1 MAITLNELL
10 AMMPQLI
17 LVTGGLL
24 VLTSQML
31 LKQEGRA
38 RTTGTI
44 ALATVIVALIVV
56 VAGLSDATG
65 SKTVLPR
72 AFLGTD
78 TVSAINN
85 SFRYS
90 SFSANALVVL
100 LSLAAGVLLLMR
112 VVLPRFNI
120 DFAENHFL
128 LLMSVVGYAYALCA
142 EDLITLFVALELG
155 TLPIIVLVGI
165 NRESRA
171 ANEAAVKYLLL
182 SAFAMAFFLLG
193 IALLYAA
200 NSTVR
205 LRELREIPPHFSK
218 TRVVVLA
225 YLFLFAGF
233 LFKLGAV
240 PLHSYIADVYEGCT
254 TVFTGVLASLSK
266 VASVL
271 VFFKVALSVHDGYRQ
286 YLAPIVTVA
295 AVASMLYGSFAA
307 IGTRN
312 LKRILAYSS
321 IGHAGYMLCFFVVPA
336 SVDPGAMGT
345 IKQDAGSALYIY
357 VAGYAAASLLAFGAI
372 ALMELRSGKPEV
384 LTLDNLQPAKSGR
397 LASVALG
404 LALLSFMGMPPL
416 AGFFGKFFL
425 FKYLALSGNVS
436 LAAVAGLSSAV
447 AMYAYVRVLRPLFLA
462 DAEAAESAGQP
473 ELADRGVR
481 VVLGVL
487 GAVLAFFAVAGG
499 FLYNT
504 GVQAVHRIY

>member
-31 LKQEGRA
+31 LKRDGRS
-38 RTTGTI
+38 RTAGAI
-44 ALATVIVALIVV
+44 AMATVIVALIVV

-85 SFRYS
+85 TFRYS
-90 SFSANALVVL
+90 AFSANALVVIL
-100 LSLAAGVLLLMR
+100 TLAAGVLLLMR
-112 VVLPRFNI
+112 VVLPKHNI

-128 LLMSVVGYAYALCA
+128 VLMSVVGYAYAVCA

-155 TLPIIVLVGI
+155 TLPIVVLVGI

-182 SAFAMAFFLLG
+182 SAFAIAFFLLG

-225 YLFLFAGF
+225 YLFMFAGF

-240 PLHSYIADVYEGCT
+240 PLHIYIADIYEGCT
-254 TVFTGVLASLSK
+254 TVFTGLLASLSK

-271 VFFKVALSVHDGYRQ
+271 VFFKVAMSVHDGYRQ
-286 YLAPIVTVA
+286 YLAPIITVA

-312 LKRILAYSS
+312 LKRILGYSS

-336 SVDPGAMGT
+336 VDPGAMGT

-372 ALMELRSGKPEV
+372 ALMELRSGNPEV
-384 LTLDNLQPAKSGR
+384 LTLENLQPAKSGR
-397 LASVALG
+397 LVSVALG
-404 LALLSFMGMPPL
+404 LSLLSFMGMPPL

-447 AMYAYVRVLRPLFLA
+447 AMFAYVRVLRPLFFA
-462 DAEAAESAGQP
+462 DTEPAESVVQP
-473 ELADRGVR
+473 ELADRGAR
-481 VVLGVL
+481 AVLGVL
-487 GAVLAFFAVAGG
+487 GAVLAFFVVAAG
-499 FLYNT
+499 FLYNM

>member
-1 MAITLNELL
+1 MAIALNELL

-17 LVTGGLL
+17 LVVGGLL

-31 LKQEGRA
+31 LKQDGRS

-44 ALATVIVALIVV
+44 ALATVSVALIVV

-78 TVSAINN
+78 TVTAINN

-90 SFSANALVVL
+90 SFSANALVVI

-112 VVLPRFNI
+112 VVLPKYNI

-205 LRELREIPPHFSK
+205 LREIREIPPHFSK
-218 TRVVVLA
+218 TRVMVLA

-254 TVFTGVLASLSK
+254 TVFTGLLASLSK

-271 VFFKVALSVHDGYRQ
+271 VFFKVAMSVHDGYRQ
-286 YLAPIVTVA
+286 YLAPILTVA
-295 AVASMLYGSFAA
+295 AVASMLYGAFAA

-336 SVDPGAMGT
+336 SVDPGAIGT

-357 VAGYAAASLLAFGAI
+357 AAGYAAASLLAFGAI
-372 ALMELRSGKPEV
+372 ALMELRSGGPV
-384 LTLDNLQPAKSGR
+384 VVTLDNLHEVNSPR
-397 LASVALG
+397 LSVALG
-404 LALLSFMGMPPL
+404 VALLSFMGMPPL

-425 FKYLALSGNVS
+425 FKYLALSGNVV
-436 LAAVAGLSSAV
+436 LAAFVGVSSGI
-447 AMYAYVRVLRPLFLA
+447 AMYAYVRVLRPLFFS
-462 DAEAAESAGQP
+462 DASVSRAVAQP
-473 ELADRGVR
+473 EINDRGVQ

-487 GAVLAFFAVAGG
+487 VAGLAFFAVAAG

>member
-1 MAITLNELL
+1 MAITFNELL

-17 LVTGGLL
+17 LVVGGLL
-24 VLTSQML
+24 VLSSQML
-31 LKQEGRA
+31 LKQEGRT
-38 RTTGTI
+38 RTTGAI
-44 ALATVIVALIVV
+44 ALATVLVTLVV
-56 VAGLSDATG
+56 VVFGLSDATG

-78 TVSAINN
+78 AVSAINN

-90 SFSANALVVL
+90 AFSANALVVI

-112 VVLPRFNI
+112 VVLPKYNI

-128 LLMSVVGYAYALCA
+128 LLMSVVGYAYAFCA
-142 EDLITLFVALELG
+142 EDLVTLFVALELG

-205 LRELREIPPHFSK
+205 LREIREIPPHFSK
-218 TRVVVLA
+218 TRVMVLA

-254 TVFTGVLASLSK
+254 TVFTGLLASLSK

-271 VFFKVALSVHDGYRQ
+271 VFFKVAMSVHDGYRQ
-286 YLAPIVTVA
+286 YLAPIATVA

-345 IKQDAGSALYIY
+345 IKQDAGSSLYIY
-357 VAGYAAASLLAFGAI
+357 VVGYAAASLLAFGAI
-372 ALMELRSGKPEV
+372 ALMELRSGTGEV
-384 LTLDNLQPAKSGR
+384 LTLDNLQPGKTSR
-397 LASVALG
+397 VVSIALG
-404 LALLSFMGMPPL
+404 LSLLSFMGMPPL

-425 FKYLALSGNVS
+425 FKYLALSGNIT
-436 LAAVAGLSSAV
+436 LAAVAGLSSAI
-447 AMYAYVRVLRPLFLA
+447 AMYAYVRVLRPLFFS
-462 DAEAAESAGQP
+462 DAEAGIAVTQP
-473 ELADRGVR
+473 EAGNRGVQLA
-481 VVLGVL
+481 LGLLV
-487 GAVLAFFAVAGG
+487 AVLAFFAVAGG

>member
-10 AMMPQLI
+10 VMLPQLI
-17 LVTGGLL
+17 LVVGGLL
-24 VLTSQML
+24 VLCTQML
-31 LKQEGRA
+31 LKHEGRS
-38 RTTGTI
+38 RITGAI
-44 ALATVIVALIVV
+44 ALATVLVALVV
-56 VAGLSDATG
+56 VVFGLSDATG

-90 SFSANALVVL
+90 SFSANALVVI

-112 VVLPRFNI
+112 VVLPKYNI

-128 LLMSVVGYAYALCA
+128 LLMSVVGYAYAICA

-155 TLPIIVLVGI
+155 TLPIVVLLGI
-165 NRESRA
+165 NRESRS

-182 SAFAMAFFLLG
+182 SAFAVAFFLLG

-205 LRELREIPPHFSK
+205 FREIREIPPHFSK
-218 TRVVVLA
+218 TRVMVLA

-240 PLHSYIADVYEGCT
+240 PLHSYVADVYEGCT
-254 TVFTGVLASLSK
+254 TIFTALLASLSK

-271 VFFKVALSVHDGYRQ
+271 VFFKVAMSVNDGYRQ
-286 YLAPIVTVA
+286 YLAPLITIA
-295 AVASMLYGSFAA
+295 AVASMLYGAFAA

-357 VAGYAAASLLAFGAI
+357 AVGYAAASLLAFGAI
-372 ALMELRSGKPEV
+372 ALIELRSDKAEV
-384 LTLDNLQPAKSGR
+384 LTLDNLRAENSSR
-397 LASVALG
+397 LANAALG
-404 LALLSFMGMPPL
+404 LSLLSLMGMPPL

-425 FKYLALSGNVS
+425 FKYLALSGNIS
-436 LAAVAGLSSAV
+436 LAAAAGLASAV
-447 AMYAYVRVLRPLFLA
+447 AMYGYVRVLRQLFFGE
-462 DAEAAESAGQP
+462 AEAASDRAQSESR
-473 ELADRGVR
+473 DRGVQ
-481 VVLGVL
+481 LAFSGL
-487 GAVLAFFAVAGG
+487 IAVLAILAIASG

-504 GVQAVHRIY
+504 GVQAVQRIY

>member
-1 MAITLNELL
+1 MAIALSELL

-17 LVTGGLL
+17 LVGGGLL
-24 VLTSQML
+24 VLISQML
-31 LKQEGRA
+31 LRQDGRA
-38 RTTGTI
+38 RTTVVI
-44 ALATVIVALIVV
+44 ALATVSVALIVV

-78 TVSAINN
+78 TVTAINS
-85 SFRYS
+85 SFRYT
-90 SFSANALVVL
+90 SFSANALVVI

-112 VVLPRFNI
+112 AVLPKYNI

-128 LLMSVVGYAYALCA
+128 LLMSVVGYAYAICA

-165 NRESRA
+165 HRESRA

-182 SAFAMAFFLLG
+182 SAFAVAFFLLG

-205 LRELREIPPHFSK
+205 LREIREIPPHFSK
-218 TRVVVLA
+218 TRVMVLA
-225 YLFLFAGF
+225 YLFLFSGF

-254 TVFTGVLASLSK
+254 TVFTSLLASLSK
-266 VASVL
+266 IASVL
-271 VFFKVALSVHDGYRQ
+271 VFFKVAMSVNDGYRQ
-286 YLAPIVTVA
+286 YLAPILTVA
-295 AVASMLYGSFAA
+295 AVASMLYGAFAA
-307 IGTRN
+307 MGTRN

-336 SVDPGAMGT
+336 SVDAGSVGT
-345 IKQDAGSALYIY
+345 MKQDAGSALYIY
-357 VAGYAAASLLAFGAI
+357 AVGYGAASLLAFGAI
-372 ALMELRSGKPEV
+372 ALMELRSGKAV
-384 LTLDNLQPAKSGR
+384 VVTLDNLHEVNSPR
-397 LASVALG
+397 LSVALG
-404 LALLSFMGMPPL
+404 VALLSFMGMPPL

-425 FKYLALSGNVS
+425 FKYLALSGNLV
-436 LAAVAGLSSAV
+436 LAAFVGVSSGI
-447 AMYAYVRVLRPLFLA
+447 AMYAYLRVLRALFFS
-462 DAEAAESAGQP
+462 DTRSFEAVAQG
-473 ELADRGVR
+473 ELNDRGVR
-481 VVLGVL
+481 FALGVL
-487 GAVLAFFAVAGG
+487 VVFLVCFVIAGG